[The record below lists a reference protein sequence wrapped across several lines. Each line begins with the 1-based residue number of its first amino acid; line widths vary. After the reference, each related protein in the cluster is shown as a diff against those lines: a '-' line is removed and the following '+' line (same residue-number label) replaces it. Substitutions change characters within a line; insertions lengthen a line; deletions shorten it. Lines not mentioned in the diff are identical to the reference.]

1 MLTEENKNIHNR
13 RNARESVLKALFA
26 ENFSDENPLCSLE
39 KILKTITV
47 DDKNKSFMYDLFNK
61 VIESSEWADKL
72 IKNHLKNWE
81 INRIAQVDR
90 ILLKMG
96 ICEIYYIDKIPP
108 KVSITE
114 MVEIAKIY
122 STDESAGFING
133 VLDSIYTD
141 YTLTETIG
149 KL

>member
-1 MLTEENKNIHNR
+1 MSKENKKVHYR

-26 ENFSDENPLCSLE
+26 KNFSDENPFNSLD
-39 KILKTITV
+39 KIIETFPV
-47 DDKNKSFMYDLFNK
+47 DDKNKSFVYDLFNQ
-61 VIESSEWADKL
+61 VIENSEWADGL

-81 INRIAQVDR
+81 IHRIAQVDH

-96 ICEIYYIDKIPP
+96 ICEIYYLEKIPA

-133 VLDSIYTD
+133 VLDSIYKN
-141 YTLTETIG
+141 YKQIL
-149 KL
+149 

>member
-1 MLTEENKNIHNR
+1 MIEENRKVHHR

-26 ENFSDENPLCSLE
+26 ENFSDENPLNSLE
-39 KILKTITV
+39 KFIGTYPV
-47 DDKNKSFMYDLFNK
+47 DDKNKSFIYDLFNQ
-61 VIESSEWADKL
+61 VVENSEWADGL

-81 INRIAQVDR
+81 IGRIAQIDH

-96 ICEIYYIDKIPP
+96 ICEIYYIEKIPA

-133 VLDSIYTD
+133 VLDSIYKN
-141 YTLTETIG
+141 YKQIQ
-149 KL
+149 

>member
-1 MLTEENKNIHNR
+1 MIEENKKIHFR

-26 ENFSDENPLCSLE
+26 ENFSDENPLNSLE
-39 KILKTITV
+39 KIIGV
-47 DDKNKSFMYDLFNK
+47 YPIDDKNKSFIYDLFNQ
-61 VIESSEWADKL
+61 VIENSEWADGL

-81 INRIAQVDR
+81 IDRIAQVDR

-96 ICEIYYIDKIPP
+96 ICEIYYIEKIPA

-133 VLDSIYTD
+133 VLDSIYKN
-141 YTLTETIG
+141 YKKIL
-149 KL
+149 

>member
-1 MLTEENKNIHNR
+1 MTLSKEISEL
-13 RNARESVLKALFA
+13 LK
-26 ENFSDENPLCSLE
+26 E
-39 KILKTITV
+39 I
-47 DDKNKSFMYDLFNK
+47 
-61 VIESSEWADKL
+61 

-141 YTLTETIG
+141 YTLTETTG

>member
-1 MLTEENKNIHNR
+1 MIEENKKIHFR

-26 ENFSDENPLCSLE
+26 ENFSDENPLNSLE
-39 KILKTITV
+39 KIIGAYPI
-47 DDKNKSFMYDLFNK
+47 DDKNKSFIYDLFNQ
-61 VIESSEWADKL
+61 VIENSEWADGL

-81 INRIAQVDR
+81 IDRISQVDR

-96 ICEIYYIDKIPP
+96 ICEIYYIEKIPA

-122 STDESAGFING
+122 STDESSGFING
-133 VLDSIYTD
+133 VLDSIYKN
-141 YTLTETIG
+141 YKQIL
-149 KL
+149 

>member
-1 MLTEENKNIHNR
+1 LIKENKKIHYR

-26 ENFSDENPLCSLE
+26 ENFSDENPLNSLE
-39 KILKTITV
+39 KIIKTYPI
-47 DDKNKSFMYDLFNK
+47 DDKNKSFIYDLFNQ
-61 VIESSEWADKL
+61 VIENSEWADGL

-81 INRIAQVDR
+81 IGRIAQVDR

-96 ICEIYYIDKIPP
+96 ICEIYYIKKIPA

-133 VLDSIYTD
+133 VLDSIYKN
-141 YTLTETIG
+141 YKQIL
-149 KL
+149 